1 MQARYRLCLRCDR
14 IYYVL
19 DSQTRLLQSL
29 GTRDKMHAR
38 RLIQAMNDAHSQPAM
53 NLQLA
58 RVYLQH
64 SDPEM
69 AQRTWQ
75 SVMDE
80 IIATNRW
87 VTQDRW
93 NLAARDQPKIL
104 RLLRSRTAAR
114 WSQPFWVSI

>member
-1 MQARYRLCLRCDR
+1 MKARYRLFLRRGR
-14 IYYVL
+14 IYYAF
-19 DSQTRLLQSL
+19 DSQTGRHQSL
-29 GTRDKMHAR
+29 GTRDQTHAR
-38 RLIQAMNDAHSQPAM
+38 RLVQAMNDAHNQPAM

-58 RVYLQH
+58 RVYLQP

-80 IIATNRW
+80 IIVTKRR

-104 RLLRSRTAAR
+104 RLLRSRTTAR